1 MLRFLSNVIGF
12 LWFFFMYD
20 LMILF
25 CGIGLVK
32 IIGNI
37 ASMVESGF
45 VSNPAEGFIV
55 LGVFTIFYAMTEW
68 VPSFR
73 KCYKKMPWLYA
84 FCTFL
89 LTNIFIFAITEW
101 ILTKG
106 LGTLNTTRYVIAL
119 VLAILQIFLC
129 KYWIGKYFW
138 NHKTDLR
145 KFEEYD

>member
-1 MLRFLSNVIGF
+1 MIRFLSNVIGF

-20 LMILF
+20 MMILF
-25 CGIGLVK
+25 GIITLIMTIK
-32 IIGNI
+32 NI
-37 ASMVESGF
+37 FSMVESGL
-45 VSNPAEGFIV
+45 VSTTAGGFIG
-55 LGVFTIFYAMTEW
+55 LAIFTMFYAMTEW

-73 KCYKKMPWLYA
+73 KCYIKMPWLYA

-89 LTNIFIFAITEW
+89 LVNVFIFAITEW
-101 ILTKG
+101 ILTKA
-106 LGTLNTTRYVIAL
+106 LGTLNTTRYVMGL
-119 VLAILQIFLC
+119 VLAIVQIFLC